1 MLFLCLQL
9 FPRLQQLTRSAVT
22 TVGAAAAQQQE
33 LDVGDLA
40 KRITSDV
47 MGSMLLDQDF
57 GGMEM
62 KWVPCDISKQFP
74 QLETSPP
81 ACSMLASRG

>member
-1 MLFLCLQL
+1 L
-9 FPRLQQLTRSAVT
+9 FPRLQQLTRSAVA

-47 MGSMLLDQDF
+47 MGSILLDQDF

-62 KWVPCDISKQFP
+62 RWVPCRLVSNLHHF
-74 QLETSPP
+74 ET
-81 ACSMLASRG
+81 